1 MSAQTALKTILLS
14 LSSLLEE
21 ERDCLRDVRF
31 GDLQNINRR
40 KSEALRNLDRS
51 VNQAK
56 GRGIDGEELE
66 KHVEKVRRQARR
78 NTQLLG
84 SALNG
89 AKSAADVLDSIR
101 TGEPV
106 NRTYTALGARR
117 PMIATKRKNNL
128 FV

>member
-1 MSAQTALKTILLS
+1 MSAQILLKTTLLS
-14 LSSLLEE
+14 LSKLLEE

-31 GDLQNINRR
+31 DDLKSINRR
-40 KSEALRNLDRS
+40 KAEALRNLDRAM
-51 VNQAK
+51 NNAK
-56 GRGIDGEELE
+56 GRGLDTDELE
-66 KHVEKVRRQARR
+66 EHVEQVRGQAQR

-117 PMIATKRKNNL
+117 AMMPTKRKSNL
-128 FV
+128 LV